1 MGLTLISYHVAS
13 MNHQTSFTSICNI
26 GFNLLNRGSFVNV
39 LQNLLINTFN
49 TRNNQMATSLLHQTH
64 GLIIQIYTS
73 IAQPTNLLI
82 DTLLN
87 HHIADFRNT
96 LLIDCKGIILEHD
109 FLHIREV
116 IDNVLDFSN
125 NVFRTAQSIAMAMK
139 SLRINTEVTLCRTAA
154 TSKNLNRRE
163 CCCGEDIVR
172 HTQSALDELRRIRNL
187 IQVGNMQRTYL
198 AIDLKSYYASAECAA
213 RHLDPLTTNLVVAD
227 ASRTEKTICLAV
239 SPSLK
244 SYGIPGRARLFEVV
258 QRVKEVNNGRLRDA
272 IRNRTAVYK
281 DGTPSLAA
289 PSYDATAL
297 AADPSLEVSYLVAPP
312 RMAYYEKIS
321 RQIYGIYLRYIAPE
335 DIVVYSSDEV
345 FIDATAY
352 LTHYKMSAHDLAM
365 TMIREV
371 LYTTGITATAGIGTN
386 LYLAKLAMDI
396 TAKHAAPDKDGVR
409 IAELDEESFRY
420 LLWDHKPLTDF
431 WQTGPGT
438 VRRLEKHGI
447 HTMGE
452 LARAS
457 VQYQEILYDEFGVDA
472 EILIDHAW
480 GLEPCGMKEINAY
493 RPETN
498 SLSEGQVLSCPY
510 PYDKARII
518 VQEMTDSLVFQLT
531 DKGLVT
537 DSLTL
542 DIGYDRENCDKG
554 IYHGPVH
561 IDHYGR
567 TIPKGAHG
575 TAKLDNPTNLS
586 SQLMVATMELFDRIV
601 NKKLTVRRITIAAN
615 RVVKDQG
622 ILQVDLFTDT
632 SKLEREKSLQA
643 TMLGIKKKFGKNA
656 VLKGTNYLEGAT
668 MRERNGQI
676 GGHKAK

>member
-1 MGLTLISYHVAS
+1 
-13 MNHQTSFTSICNI
+13 
-26 GFNLLNRGSFVNV
+26 
-39 LQNLLINTFN
+39 
-49 TRNNQMATSLLHQTH
+49 
-64 GLIIQIYTS
+64 
-73 IAQPTNLLI
+73 
-82 DTLLN
+82 
-87 HHIADFRNT
+87 
-96 LLIDCKGIILEHD
+96 
-109 FLHIREV
+109 
-116 IDNVLDFSN
+116 
-125 NVFRTAQSIAMAMK
+125 
-139 SLRINTEVTLCRTAA
+139 
-154 TSKNLNRRE
+154 
-163 CCCGEDIVR
+163 
-172 HTQSALDELRRIRNL
+172 
-187 IQVGNMQRTYL
+187 MQRTYL
-198 AIDLKSYYASAECAA
+198 TIDLKSYYASAECAA

-258 QRVKEVNNGRLRDA
+258 QRVKEVNSGRLRDA
-272 IRNRTAVYK
+272 IRNKTAVYK
-281 DGTPSLAA
+281 DGVPSLAA
-289 PSYDATAL
+289 ASYDATTL

-321 RQIYGIYLRYIAPE
+321 RQIYGIYLKYIAPE
-335 DIVVYSSDEV
+335 DIVVYSIDEV

-457 VQYQEILYDEFGVDA
+457 IHFPEILYKEFGIDA

-567 TIPKGAHG
+567 TVPKGAHG
-575 TAKLDNPTNLS
+575 STRLDNPTNLS
-586 SQLMVATMELFDRIV
+586 SQLMAATTELFDLIANR
-601 NKKLTVRRITIAAN
+601 NLTVRRITIAAN

-643 TMLGIKKKFGKNA
+643 TMLGIKKKFEKNA

>member
-1 MGLTLISYHVAS
+1 
-13 MNHQTSFTSICNI
+13 
-26 GFNLLNRGSFVNV
+26 
-39 LQNLLINTFN
+39 
-49 TRNNQMATSLLHQTH
+49 MA
-64 GLIIQIYTS
+64 
-73 IAQPTNLLI
+73 
-82 DTLLN
+82 
-87 HHIADFRNT
+87 
-96 LLIDCKGIILEHD
+96 
-109 FLHIREV
+109 
-116 IDNVLDFSN
+116 
-125 NVFRTAQSIAMAMK
+125 
-139 SLRINTEVTLCRTAA
+139 
-154 TSKNLNRRE
+154 
-163 CCCGEDIVR
+163 
-172 HTQSALDELRRIRNL
+172 
-187 IQVGNMQRTYL
+187 QRTYL

-272 IRNRTAVYK
+272 IRNKTAVYK
-281 DGTPSLAA
+281 DGVPSLAA
-289 PSYDATAL
+289 ASYDATAL

-312 RMAYYEKIS
+312 RMAYYEKVS
-321 RQIYGIYLRYIAPE
+321 RQIYGIYLKYIAPE
-335 DIVVYSSDEV
+335 DIVVYSIDEV

-431 WQTGPGT
+431 WQTGSGT

-457 VQYQEILYDEFGVDA
+457 IHFPEILYKEFGIDA

-567 TIPKGAHG
+567 AVPKGAHG
-575 TAKLDNPTNLS
+575 STRLDDPTNLS
-586 SQLMVATMELFDRIV
+586 SQLMAATTELFDRIA
-601 NKKLTVRRITIAAN
+601 NRNLTVRRITIAAN

-643 TMLGIKKKFGKNA
+643 AMLGIKKKFGKNA

>member
-1 MGLTLISYHVAS
+1 M
-13 MNHQTSFTSICNI
+13 
-26 GFNLLNRGSFVNV
+26 
-39 LQNLLINTFN
+39 
-49 TRNNQMATSLLHQTH
+49 
-64 GLIIQIYTS
+64 
-73 IAQPTNLLI
+73 
-82 DTLLN
+82 
-87 HHIADFRNT
+87 
-96 LLIDCKGIILEHD
+96 
-109 FLHIREV
+109 
-116 IDNVLDFSN
+116 
-125 NVFRTAQSIAMAMK
+125 
-139 SLRINTEVTLCRTAA
+139 
-154 TSKNLNRRE
+154 
-163 CCCGEDIVR
+163 
-172 HTQSALDELRRIRNL
+172 
-187 IQVGNMQRTYL
+187 
-198 AIDLKSYYASAECAA
+198 
-213 RHLDPLTTNLVVAD
+213 AD

-244 SYGIPGRARLFEVV
+244 SYSIPGRARLFEFV
-258 QRVKEVNNGRLRDA
+258 QRVKEVNNGHLRDA
-272 IRNRTAVYK
+272 IRNKTAVYK
-281 DGTPSLAA
+281 DGVPSLSAT
-289 PSYDATAL
+289 SYDATAL

-321 RQIYGIYLRYIAPE
+321 RQIYGIYLKYIAPE
-335 DIVVYSSDEV
+335 DIVVYSIDEV

-352 LTHYKMSAHDLAM
+352 LTHYKMSAHNLVM

-386 LYLAKLAMDI
+386 LYMAKLAMDI

-457 VQYQEILYDEFGVDA
+457 IHFPEILYKAFGIDV

-498 SLSEGQVLSCPY
+498 SLSEGQVLSRPY
-510 PYDKARII
+510 SYDEARII
-518 VQEMTDSLVFQLT
+518 VHEMTDSLVFQLT

-567 TIPKGAHG
+567 TVPKGAHG
-575 TAKLDNPTNLS
+575 STRLDNPTNLS
-586 SQLMVATMELFDRIV
+586 SQLMAATTELFDRIA
-601 NKKLTVRRITIAAN
+601 NRNLTVRRITIAAS

-622 ILQVDLFTDT
+622 ILQVDLFTGT

-656 VLKGTNYLEGAT
+656 VLKGTNYLDGAT

>member
-1 MGLTLISYHVAS
+1 
-13 MNHQTSFTSICNI
+13 
-26 GFNLLNRGSFVNV
+26 
-39 LQNLLINTFN
+39 
-49 TRNNQMATSLLHQTH
+49 MA
-64 GLIIQIYTS
+64 
-73 IAQPTNLLI
+73 
-82 DTLLN
+82 
-87 HHIADFRNT
+87 
-96 LLIDCKGIILEHD
+96 
-109 FLHIREV
+109 
-116 IDNVLDFSN
+116 
-125 NVFRTAQSIAMAMK
+125 
-139 SLRINTEVTLCRTAA
+139 
-154 TSKNLNRRE
+154 
-163 CCCGEDIVR
+163 
-172 HTQSALDELRRIRNL
+172 
-187 IQVGNMQRTYL
+187 QRTYL

-272 IRNRTAVYK
+272 IRNKTAVYK
-281 DGTPSLAA
+281 DGIPSLSAA
-289 PSYDATAL
+289 SYDATTL

-321 RQIYGIYLRYIAPE
+321 RQIYGIYLKYIAPE
-335 DIVVYSSDEV
+335 DIVVYSIDEV

-457 VQYQEILYDEFGVDA
+457 IHFPEILYKVFGIDA

-510 PYDKARII
+510 SYDKARII

-567 TIPKGAHG
+567 TVPKGAHG
-575 TAKLDNPTNLS
+575 STRLDDPTNLS
-586 SQLMVATMELFDRIV
+586 SQLMAATTELFDRIA
-601 NKKLTVRRITIAAN
+601 NRNLTVRRITIAAN

-632 SKLEREKSLQA
+632 SKLEREKSLQV

>member
-1 MGLTLISYHVAS
+1 
-13 MNHQTSFTSICNI
+13 
-26 GFNLLNRGSFVNV
+26 
-39 LQNLLINTFN
+39 
-49 TRNNQMATSLLHQTH
+49 MA
-64 GLIIQIYTS
+64 
-73 IAQPTNLLI
+73 
-82 DTLLN
+82 
-87 HHIADFRNT
+87 
-96 LLIDCKGIILEHD
+96 
-109 FLHIREV
+109 
-116 IDNVLDFSN
+116 
-125 NVFRTAQSIAMAMK
+125 
-139 SLRINTEVTLCRTAA
+139 
-154 TSKNLNRRE
+154 
-163 CCCGEDIVR
+163 
-172 HTQSALDELRRIRNL
+172 
-187 IQVGNMQRTYL
+187 QRTYL

-272 IRNRTAVYK
+272 IRNKTAVYK
-281 DGTPSLAA
+281 DGVPSLSAT
-289 PSYDATAL
+289 SYDATAL
-297 AADPSLEVSYLVAPP
+297 AADFSLEVSYLVAPP

-321 RQIYGIYLRYIAPE
+321 RQIYGIYLKYIAPE
-335 DIVVYSSDEV
+335 DIVVYSIDEV

-457 VQYQEILYDEFGVDA
+457 IHFPEILYKEFGIDA

-510 PYDKARII
+510 SYDKARII

-567 TIPKGAHG
+567 TVPKGAHG
-575 TAKLDNPTNLS
+575 STRLDNPTNLS
-586 SQLMVATMELFDRIV
+586 SQLMAATTELFDRIA
-601 NKKLTVRRITIAAN
+601 NRSLTVRRITIAAN
-615 RVVKDQG
+615 RVIKDQG

-643 TMLGIKKKFGKNA
+643 TMLGIKKKFGKKA

>member
-1 MGLTLISYHVAS
+1 
-13 MNHQTSFTSICNI
+13 
-26 GFNLLNRGSFVNV
+26 
-39 LQNLLINTFN
+39 
-49 TRNNQMATSLLHQTH
+49 MA
-64 GLIIQIYTS
+64 
-73 IAQPTNLLI
+73 
-82 DTLLN
+82 
-87 HHIADFRNT
+87 
-96 LLIDCKGIILEHD
+96 
-109 FLHIREV
+109 
-116 IDNVLDFSN
+116 
-125 NVFRTAQSIAMAMK
+125 
-139 SLRINTEVTLCRTAA
+139 
-154 TSKNLNRRE
+154 
-163 CCCGEDIVR
+163 
-172 HTQSALDELRRIRNL
+172 
-187 IQVGNMQRTYL
+187 QRTYL

-258 QRVKEVNNGRLRDA
+258 QRVKEVNSGRLRDA
-272 IRNRTAVYK
+272 IRNKTAVYK
-281 DGTPSLAA
+281 DGVPSLSAA
-289 PSYDATAL
+289 SYDATAL

-312 RMAYYEKIS
+312 RMAYYEKVS
-321 RQIYGIYLRYIAPE
+321 RQIYGIYLKYIAPE
-335 DIVVYSSDEV
+335 DIVVYSIDEV

-431 WQTGPGT
+431 WQTGTGT

-457 VQYQEILYDEFGVDA
+457 IHFPEILYKEFGIDA

-510 PYDKARII
+510 SYDKARII

-567 TIPKGAHG
+567 TVPKGAHG
-575 TAKLDNPTNLS
+575 STRLDNPTNLS
-586 SQLMVATMELFDRIV
+586 SQLKAATTELFDRIA
-601 NKKLTVRRITIAAN
+601 NRNLTVRRITIAAN

-656 VLKGTNYLEGAT
+656 VLKGTNYLDGAT